1 MGPLIESHL
10 VPFTQIDGLNFNR
23 GTICFKWEGINTN
36 YCTYRCADIC
46 TRLTLSSHQVYVRP
60 FLELFSHNGF
70 RFVGFLFPFHVIAF
84 CLPV

>member
-36 YCTYRCADIC
+36 YCTYRCGDIC
-46 TRLTLSSHQVYVRP
+46 TRLTLSSHQVCLISLADVKRP
-60 FLELFSHNGF
+60 GYRL
-70 RFVGFLFPFHVIAF
+70 
-84 CLPV
+84 